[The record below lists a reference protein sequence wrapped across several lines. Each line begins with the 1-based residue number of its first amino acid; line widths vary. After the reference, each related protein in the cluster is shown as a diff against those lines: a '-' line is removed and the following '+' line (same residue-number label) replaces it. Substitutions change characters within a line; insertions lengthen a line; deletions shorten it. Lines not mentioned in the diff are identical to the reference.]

1 MIYTVTYYSPKW
13 TRNKNFDTFEAAEK
27 FAKSKVTSNFSA
39 VLSVLDG
46 IKVIKEL
53 RYFAS

>member
-13 TRNKNFDTFEAAEK
+13 TRNKNFVTFEAAEK
-27 FAKSKVTSNFSA
+27 FAKSKVTNDFPA
-39 VLSVLDG
+39 VLSILDG
-46 IKVIKEL
+46 MRSIKEL